1 MNLFRR
7 YSMAIEVKGLSL
19 EIDKTEILKDI
30 NLRLE
35 PGKIYGVI
43 GRNGSGKTM
52 LMKCLCG
59 YVLPSKGEVEY
70 NGQRMGKDI
79 DFPESIGIIIE
90 NPGFVPVYS
99 GYRNLKLLASIN
111 KRIETDVIKETM
123 KKLDLD
129 PDMKKPVKK
138 YSLGMRQRLGIV
150 QAIMENPKVLILDE
164 PFNGLDVDGVEQ
176 VRKILKDMRSEDR
189 IIFLSSHIRED
200 IEILCDEVFS
210 MEKGELVSLTSQE
223 SLSKDSDLST
233 CQVV

>member
-1 MNLFRR
+1 
-7 YSMAIEVKGLSL
+7 MAIEVKGLSL

-59 YVLPSKGEVEY
+59 YVLPSKGEVVY
-70 NGQRMGKDI
+70 NGQRIGKDI

-210 MEKGELVSLTSQE
+210 MEKGKLVSLTSQE

>member
-1 MNLFRR
+1 M
-7 YSMAIEVKGLSL
+7 
-19 EIDKTEILKDI
+19 
-30 NLRLE
+30 
-35 PGKIYGVI
+35 
-43 GRNGSGKTM
+43 
-52 LMKCLCG
+52 
-59 YVLPSKGEVEY
+59 
-70 NGQRMGKDI
+70 
-79 DFPESIGIIIE
+79 
-90 NPGFVPVYS
+90 PVYS

-111 KRIETDVIKETM
+111 KRIETHVIKETM

-210 MEKGELVSLTSQE
+210 MEKGKLVSLTSQE